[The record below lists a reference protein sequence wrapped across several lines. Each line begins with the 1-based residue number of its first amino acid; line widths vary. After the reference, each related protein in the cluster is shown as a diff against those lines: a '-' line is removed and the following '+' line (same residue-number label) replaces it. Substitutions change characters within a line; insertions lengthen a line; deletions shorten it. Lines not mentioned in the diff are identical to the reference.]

1 MLSLLSSNDAGAGL
15 VVAWGG
21 HHGHHHVIDGG
32 GGQHLLGW
40 GGHCHYW
47 AMLGL
52 GWSSL
57 GMVIVIVVVGM

>member
-1 MLSLLSSNDAGAGL
+1 MSLLLSNNAGAGL
-15 VVAWGG
+15 VVAWDGR
-21 HHGHHHVIDGG
+21 HGHHHVIDGG

-40 GGHCHYW
+40 GGHCYRW
-47 AMLGL
+47 ATLGL